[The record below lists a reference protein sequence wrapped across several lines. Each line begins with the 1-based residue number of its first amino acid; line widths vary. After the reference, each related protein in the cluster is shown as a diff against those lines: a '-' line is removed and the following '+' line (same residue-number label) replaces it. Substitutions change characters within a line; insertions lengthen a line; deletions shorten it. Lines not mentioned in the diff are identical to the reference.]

1 MDIIGS
7 EDKFI
12 IQRSGEIVIPPSFP
26 RLYGPIIGSKALGV
40 YLSLSS
46 LPPSMAPH
54 DASELLRCCWSTL
67 AELQG
72 SLTLLE
78 GIGLVDSYKDGKAG
92 VYCLLMNPPLPAESF
107 LSSELLSRQLSN
119 SLGEEG
125 FKALKLELLG
135 ERLPLDTF
143 VRIGAKFEDSY
154 GLFPNKQKFKTLL
167 RFDRSKF
174 DKSFASSSG
183 FQASSLSDEEIR
195 KISELSAFYSVDD
208 DAVGQVAAGSYS
220 AHEKFGNRIDFQSFE
235 KSLSMIA
242 NGLPYLRKQAKSSVL
257 SKDNTSRKAE
267 AIRLFDSVSPIEYL
281 SYVQGGGQISRFDA
295 ALARKVSLQMGLSF
309 PATNALLSFTLSKF
323 HDALPPKYV
332 EDMAGV
338 LLRNDISTS
347 REAIEFLV
355 SYEKSIAKKKKER
368 QESNTKWRRNQYSD
382 QENDSDDG
390 EDSKVSAD
398 SDDDE

>member
-12 IQRSGEIVIPPSFP
+12 LQHSGEIAIPPSFP

-46 LPPSMAPH
+46 IPSSMAPH
-54 DASELLRCCWSTL
+54 EASELLRGCWSTL
-67 AELQG
+67 QDLQG

-78 GIGLVDSYKDGKAG
+78 GIGLVDSYKDEKAG

-119 SLGEEG
+119 SLGEGE
-125 FKALKLELLG
+125 FKTLKLELLG
-135 ERLPLDTF
+135 EKLPLDTF
-143 VRIGAKFEDSY
+143 VRIGSRFEDSY
-154 GLFPNKQKFKTLL
+154 GLFPNKQKIKTLV

-174 DKSFASSSG
+174 DKSFALSSG

-235 KSLSMIA
+235 KSLGIIA
-242 NGLPYLRKQAKSSVL
+242 NGLPYLRKRAKSSVL
-257 SKDNTSRKAE
+257 SKDNTSRKAD

-323 HDALPPKYV
+323 HDSLPPKYV

-338 LLRNDISTS
+338 LLRNDITTS

-355 SYEKSIAKKKKER
+355 SYEKSLAKKKKEK
-368 QESNTKWRRNQYSD
+368 QEYNSKWHRSQYSD
-382 QENDSDDG
+382 QGKYSDDG
-390 EDSKVSAD
+390 EESKASTD